1 MMKRLLALAA
11 GIALIALLDILLGLL
26 PLPSRPTDP
35 QDPFLGFSGVNPVFE
50 SYRGEHGAQRM
61 RTSSLKKEWFNAQDF
76 PVAKP
81 EGAKRIFTLGGSTTY
96 GRPYFHTTSFSG
108 WLQKLLDSSP
118 GAGRF
123 EVINAG
129 GISYASYRVKVVLRE
144 LLAYEPD
151 LIIIFT
157 GHNEFLESR
166 TYPEMSEGLSVT
178 TQLKALLGK
187 TNSYKLLENL
197 LEPLARG
204 AQKESGE
211 GQAQGVLGAEV
222 ETLLDESAGLGM
234 YRRDTVFAAKVFD
247 HFRFNVAEMIRLC
260 KNAGV
265 PVLFCTPVDNLKDFS
280 PFKSSVNPSMT
291 VAARRQL
298 QQVLQNGE
306 DLLLEGKAEEAQA
319 AFAGAVKQDSLY
331 AMSHF
336 LLGRALLAVGD
347 TASASA
353 SLLQARELDVCPL
366 RARQPLHRILAE
378 QCSAAG
384 VELLDLQ
391 AVLAEL
397 SPGGII
403 GDKYLMDH
411 IHPGPE
417 GHLIFAGEIY
427 DWMARRFTGWGL
439 EAAAL
444 PKIDDL
450 LPRELA
456 KLDSDYFQR
465 GVLNLVKVMVWAGK
479 YREAGAMLDS
489 NPSLLE
495 QNGEARYLNGYVK
508 EKLGDYEA
516 AVHSYA
522 SALQLVPNHRNSMT
536 FLAGLYSRNGYYE
549 EAEKIYRR
557 ALESYRD
564 DPQLHCNL
572 GILLASTGREQEA
585 GAAFNR
591 AHKLEPS
598 NAMVLNNLGLL
609 AFRGKQPDRA
619 LEYFQQSLTVAPGNP
634 QALNFSG
641 LCFMMKQDL
650 PSAEQSLLKAVEA
663 APEDASVRTNL
674 GNLYRRAGKIAPAAE
689 QFRLALMFD
698 GRRAVNYLNLAMILR
713 ELGQTDQAAAVASE
727 GLKRFPDHARLAKLA
742 TTN

>member
-11 GIALIALLDILLGLL
+11 GVALIALLDILLGLL
-26 PLPSRPTDP
+26 PLPARPSVP

-50 SYRGEHGAQRM
+50 SYRDEGGEQRL
-61 RTSSLKKEWFNAQDF
+61 RTSALKQKWFNSQNF
-76 PVAKP
+76 SVVKP
-81 EGAKRIFTLGGSTTY
+81 EGTKRIFALGGSTTY
-96 GRPYFHTTSFSG
+96 GRPFFNQTSFSG

-118 GAGRF
+118 GEERF

-129 GISYASYRVKVVLRE
+129 GISYASYRVKVVLSE

-166 TYPEMSEGLSVT
+166 TYPEMSEGISAT

-187 TNSYKLLENL
+187 TNTYKLLENL

-204 AQKESGE
+204 AEKESG
-211 GQAQGVLGAEV
+211 GNQALGVLGAEV

-260 KNAGV
+260 QNAGV

-280 PFKSSVNPSMT
+280 PFKSSVDPAMT
-291 VAARRQL
+291 VSGRQEL
-298 QQVLQNGE
+298 QRVLETGE
-306 DLLLEGKAEEAQA
+306 EFLRGGKAEQA
-319 AFAGAVKQDSLY
+319 RGAFADAVKLDSLY
-331 AMSHF
+331 AMSHYK
-336 LLGRALLAVGD
+336 LGRAMLAAGD
-347 TASASA
+347 TAAA
-353 SLLQARELDVCPL
+353 AVSLLQARELDVCPL
-366 RARQPLHRILAE
+366 RAQQPVQRILAE
-378 QCSAAG
+378 QCRAAG
-384 VELLDLQ
+384 VDLLDLR
-391 AVLAEL
+391 AVLAER

-403 GDKYLMDH
+403 GDEYLMDD

-427 DWMARRFTGWGL
+427 NWMMRKFAGWGL
-439 EAAAL
+439 DADAL
-444 PKIDDL
+444 PGIDEM

-479 YREAGAMLDS
+479 YSEAG
-489 NPSLLE
+489 SLLDDNPALLE
-495 QNGEARYLNGYVK
+495 LNGEARYLDGVVK
-508 EKLGDYEA
+508 EQMGDSEA
-516 AVHSYA
+516 AVRSYA
-522 SALQLVPNHRNSMT
+522 SALKLMPDHRNSMA
-536 FLAGLYSRNGYYE
+536 FLASLYSRNGYYE
-549 EAEKIYRR
+549 QAENIYRR
-557 ALESYRD
+557 ALDSHQD

-572 GILLASTGREQEA
+572 GILLANTGREQEA
-585 GAAFNR
+585 VTAFNR
-591 AHKLEPS
+591 AHELEPS
-598 NAMVLNNLGLL
+598 NAMVLNNMGLL
-609 AFRGKQPDRA
+609 AFRGKQPDKA
-619 LEYFQQSLTVAPGNP
+619 LEYFRQSLTVAPDNP
-634 QALNFSG
+634 QAHNFSG
-641 LCFMMKQDL
+641 LCYMMKEDL
-650 PSAEQSLLKAVEA
+650 SSAEQSFIKAVEV

-698 GRRAVNYLNLAMILR
+698 SRRPENFLNLVLILR
-713 ELGQTDQAAAVASE
+713 ELGQADQAAAVARE
-727 GLKRFPDHARLAKLA
+727 GLKRFPDHARLGQLA
-742 TTN
+742 SAD